1 MIKYKKM
8 NNINEVLVRE
18 FFEMLGFVVKANLK
32 FIPKG
37 KAIKRGVDFFVVN
50 LNPSKVKES
59 EAFVLDVES
68 IKSVQRAV
76 IRIEPWH
83 TDKFYPSVVIKD
95 EGLLDF
101 LSPENLK
108 EAKKVLKG
116 SDFKK
121 ILVISRLP
129 ANQEMRN
136 KSEKILKEKG
146 IDYLITFPIILSG
159 LIDNIKS
166 NKNYYND
173 ALELLRILKHYKL
186 FKKPQL
192 ELFKK

>member
-1 MIKYKKM
+1 MS
-8 NNINEVLVRE
+8 NINEVLVRE
-18 FFEMLGFVVKANLK
+18 FFEMLGFVVKANRK

-37 KAIKRGVDFFVVN
+37 KTSKRGIDFFIIN
-50 LNPSKVKES
+50 LNPNQNKES
-59 EAFVLDVES
+59 EAFVFDSES
-68 IKSVQRAV
+68 AKSIHSAV

-83 TDKFYPSVVIKD
+83 TDKFYPSVIQKD

-101 LSPENLK
+101 LNPENLK
-108 EAKKVLKG
+108 EAQRILKT

-129 ANQEMRN
+129 ANKEMCNR
-136 KSEKILKEKG
+136 SEKILKTKG
-146 IDYLITFPIILSG
+146 IDHLITFPTILSW
-159 LIDNIKS
+159 LIKTVKGNKS
-166 NKNYYND
+166 YYND